1 MSASR
6 RRDLLAEARPHALTA
21 AARCVFE
28 RIVPAL
34 PEDRRDE
41 ARLIGRLLEALAAEP
56 PPAHDPAR
64 AALVDALRGGRRAD
78 DPDLPD
84 RLRAMSRERLGIDR
98 HGLD

>member
-1 MSASR
+1 MSR
-6 RRDLLAEARPHALTA
+6 RRDLLAEARPHTLSM

-41 ARLIGRLLEALAAEP
+41 AILIGRLLEALAAGP
-56 PPAHDPAR
+56 PPAPDPGR
-64 AALVDALRGGRRAD
+64 GALADALRGGKGVD
-78 DPDLPD
+78 DPDLAD
-84 RLRAMSRERLGIDR
+84 RLLAMSRGRLGIDR